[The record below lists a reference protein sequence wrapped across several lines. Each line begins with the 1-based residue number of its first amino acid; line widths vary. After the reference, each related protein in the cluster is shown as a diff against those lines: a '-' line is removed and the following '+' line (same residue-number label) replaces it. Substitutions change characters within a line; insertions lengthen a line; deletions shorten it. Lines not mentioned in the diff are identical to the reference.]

1 MGAHPGAVHAR
12 MAEGDP
18 AVVTGPEPGGV
29 SLMAIECS
37 ERPRRPR
44 EWRRGMATPGER
56 RDMRTVPLHGKKAA
70 GRVAVV
76 DDEDYELVSPYR
88 WHVLENPRP
97 GRINGPYAAAGHSHV
112 LMHNLILGVKALT
125 TSTMT
130 GWITGAPT
138 CGQRR
143 PDRTTTMSGRVPA
156 AAHPSRAWPGMAD
169 CVAGCRHTSR

>member
-88 WHVLENPRP
+88 WHVLENPRL

-112 LMHNLILGVKALT
+112 LMHNLILGVKGVDHINHDGLDN
-125 TSTMT
+125 
-130 GWITGAPT
+130 
-138 CGQRR
+138 RR
-143 PDRTTTMSGRVPA
+143 PKFRPPPPPQQHHNKRPLT
-156 AAHPSRAWPGMAD
+156 PSRAPLT
-169 CVAGCRHTSR
+169 RS